1 MSIRVET
8 TVTGPGPGEMNQI
21 LAGIVQDTFAE
32 LINKYQASFN
42 PPAWEWPRETKRYKG
57 RKKDRSGKVRRTFVV
72 VGSPRNLKDRGTLSQ
87 SFSYSSPNPFV
98 LEATWSADYATA
110 VHDGARLRNGTIL
123 PARPW
128 TDAVRGTVQVSGIPV
143 FPLGRKLQQRIQ
155 RAVAGS

>member
-21 LAGIVQDTFAE
+21 LQEISRSTLVE
-32 LINKYQASFN
+32 LFGRYQASFN
-42 PPAWEWPRETKRYKG
+42 PSAWSWPRETQ
-57 RKKDRSGKVRRTFVV
+57 RRVGT
-72 VGSPRNLKDRGTLSQ
+72 VGSPRNIVDIGTLRQ
-87 SFSYSSPNPFV
+87 SGTYSFTDPYTM
-98 LEATWSADYATA
+98 EARWSAQYATA
-110 VHDGARLRNGTIL
+110 VHEGARLRNGTIL

>member
-8 TVTGPGPGEMNQI
+8 TVTGPGPGEMNQM
-21 LAGIVQDTFAE
+21 LAAVVQNTFVE
-32 LINKYQASFN
+32 LIGRYQASFN
-42 PPAWEWPRETKRYKG
+42 PPAWQWPRETKRYKG
-57 RKKDRSGKVRRTFVV
+57 RKGGKSGKTKRTFVV

-110 VHDGARLRNGTIL
+110 KHEGARLRNGTIL
-123 PARPW
+123 PATPW
-128 TDAVRGTVQVSGIPV
+128 TDAVRGTVEVSGIPV

>member
-8 TVTGPGPGEMNQI
+8 TVTGPGPGEMNQM

-32 LINKYQASFN
+32 LINKYQTSFDKQ
-42 PPAWEWPRETKRYKG
+42 AWQWPRETKRRVG
-57 RKKDRSGKVRRTFVV
+57 S
-72 VGSPRNLKDRGTLSQ
+72 VGSPRNIVDIGTLRQ
-87 SFSYSSPNPFV
+87 SGTYSFTDPYTM
-98 LEATWSADYATA
+98 EARWSAQYATA
-110 VHDGARLRNGTIL
+110 VHEGARLRNGTIL

-155 RAVAGS
+155 RVVAGS

>member
-8 TVTGPGPGEMNQI
+8 TVTGPGPGELNQKLQEI
-21 LAGIVQDTFAE
+21 TRNTFAE
-32 LINKYQASFN
+32 LFGRYEKSFN
-42 PPAWEWPRETKRYKG
+42 PSAWNWPRETQ
-57 RKKDRSGKVRRTFVV
+57 RRVGT
-72 VGSPRNLKDRGTLSQ
+72 VGSPRNIVDIGTLRQ
-87 SFSYSSPNPFV
+87 SGTYTFPDAYSM
-98 LEATWSADYATA
+98 EARWSAQYATA
-110 VHDGARLRNGTIL
+110 VHEGARLRNGTIL